1 MEIDITVFA
10 ALHKLTLQIHERH
23 GEMSES
29 MRYYAKFD
37 GVEVSAGYCLESTFG
52 NGRTREEAVAD
63 YAKSISNK
71 RLVVNSYQFNRR
83 EIDAP
88 TLTYNVP
95 KKVHITVEI
104 ETDYESMPPRF
115 SVQLKNNRTGAVKP
129 VLLNEEFRGNA
140 ELVAAEWEDWL
151 GV

>member
-1 MEIDITVFA
+1 
-10 ALHKLTLQIHERH
+10 
-23 GEMSES
+23 
-29 MRYYAKFD
+29 
-37 GVEVSAGYCLESTFG
+37 LESTFG